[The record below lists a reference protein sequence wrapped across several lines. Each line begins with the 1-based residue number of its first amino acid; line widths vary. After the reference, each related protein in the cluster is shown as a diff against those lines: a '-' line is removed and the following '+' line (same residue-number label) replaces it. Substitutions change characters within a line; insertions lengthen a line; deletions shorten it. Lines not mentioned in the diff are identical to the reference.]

1 MHVLVHRQSLICNHH
16 GGIAVPLNPSPLNHP
31 PPEDENKSH
40 SLKYV
45 ENYFS
50 CRRVEELLA
59 SSKSLIW
66 HDYDDAYESA
76 RFSGTKIPPINGTWF
91 DRIGI
96 ASCMGSRQ
104 QHCLLGVRCAW
115 VDLLTTWNQQNKR
128 HIERACARQLQ
139 PIGLVCL
146 SVGLSIARP
155 CFCTQFIYSI
165 ERINIH
171 LLIDSFIHSACR
183 ACFIQCIVVVVV
195 FKSLPTL
202 DCSWIFYSLVDVSH
216 VSPVFFT
223 I

>member
-1 MHVLVHRQSLICNHH
+1 MTTRMSRHDSQ
-16 GGIAVPLNPSPLNHP
+16 AQ
-31 PPEDENKSH
+31 
-40 SLKYV
+40 KYLRLMALDSI
-45 ENYFS
+45 EL
-50 CRRVEELLA
+50 ELLRVWARDNSIACWA
-59 SSKSLIW
+59 S
-66 HDYDDAYESA
+66 DA
-76 RFSGTKIPPINGTWF
+76 P
-91 DRIGI
+91 
-96 ASCMGSRQ
+96 GSTYW
-104 QHCLLGVRCAW
+104 QHH
-115 VDLLTTWNQQNKR
+115 WNQQNKR